1 MAILSITEAAALA
14 GVSRGT
20 LYNRFRDGELS
31 RSGEGIDT
39 AELLRVFGPFNSPPV
54 STASTDA
61 TEPPDDVTTRPLTP
75 VDERIVQ
82 RLDEQLAAAERERA
96 WLRELVDAERARV
109 ETKDRLLAERAA
121 ELLEQ
126 NERFAERE
134 REYRTELAALTERVV
149 ALLPAPTD
157 DTPRRRRFFGLFG

>member
-39 AELLRVFGPFNSPPV
+39 TELLRVFGPFNSPPV
-54 STASTDA
+54 STTSTDA

-75 VDERIVQ
+75 FDERIVQ

-96 WLRELVDAERARV
+96 GRCRAGTCRDQGPPACRAGYIRIKV
-109 ETKDRLLAERAA
+109 RNATWTIRLETAR
-121 ELLEQ
+121 
-126 NERFAERE
+126 N
-134 REYRTELAALTERVV
+134 
-149 ALLPAPTD
+149 
-157 DTPRRRRFFGLFG
+157 RR